1 MTIKKTSKALVKKEP
16 TKSDKEH
23 IKGLA
28 TDSAFLAACAA
39 HSYTEKMFTGLG
51 VTDMH
56 LNIHDEI
63 KRVNNDDLSGLV
75 GMLVGQA
82 HTLQLMFTHLARRAN
97 GFEQLKQYQAFMGM
111 ALKTQAQSRATI
123 QAIADLKFPRQVI
136 VTKQANISQGHQQ
149 VNNGDAPPQT
159 TPAMPAT
166 HAGNFQSEQNEL
178 LENVSHETQEKQ
190 RLDTRTP
197 IKTGTNDSQLAT
209 VATLNRGENR
219 GR

>member
-1 MTIKKTSKALVKKEP
+1 MTVKKTSKSIEPPKPVNREMMKEL
-16 TKSDKEH
+16 TS
-23 IKGLA
+23 
-28 TDSAFLAACAA
+28 DSAILAACAA
-39 HSYTEKMFTGLG
+39 HPYTEKMLSGLEM
-51 VTDMH
+51 VDMGD
-56 LNIHDEI
+56 NIRTEI
-63 KRVNNDDLSGLV
+63 NRVNKDDLTGLV

-82 HTLQLMFTHLARRAN
+82 HALQLMFTHLARRAN

-149 VNNGDAPPQT
+149 VNNGDAPLQT
-159 TPAMPAT
+159 MPAMPAT

-197 IKTGTNDSQLAT
+197 IKTGANDSQLAT
-209 VATLNRGENR
+209 VATLN
-219 GR
+219 GRKND